1 MFIKNRKELEENIEC
16 SKCREARKKILDT
29 LEVVLKAADPEK
41 AVKKNVSI
49 GNGFVEICGEKF
61 RFNRLY
67 VIGFG
72 KASRGMAKA
81 VEEVFGNMIAEGV
94 IALPKQLS
102 KKYVLRKIKVI
113 PSSHPIPDESSVKA
127 AKEIVR
133 IAEKACE
140 KDLVLV
146 LISGGGSALAELPR
160 PEISISDLKETTEVL
175 LKSGASID
183 EINTIRKHL
192 SLFKGGWLAKKI
204 YPATTVSLIISD
216 VVGDPIEFIAS
227 GPTAPDSTTFN
238 DALEIVRKYGI
249 ENKLPLNV
257 LNILKLGAKGALEET
272 PKPGDKIFEKVHNNI
287 IASNM
292 VSLKAAQ
299 QYAKEKLGLNT
310 LILTSR
316 IRGEAR
322 HVGVVLASV
331 LEEIYYNDTPLKK
344 PSLIL
349 AGGETTV
356 TVVGKGVGGRNQELA
371 LSAAKIIRGLHG
383 VALASIGTDGIDGV
397 TEVAG
402 GIVDA
407 HTLNRALNLNMKIDD
422 ILSENNSY
430 FLFKKLG
437 DYIYTGPTG
446 TNVNDVFVGVV
457 L

>member
-1 MFIKNRKELEENIEC
+1 MFIKNRRELEKNVEC
-16 SKCREARKKILDT
+16 DKCREARKKILDT
-29 LEVVLKAADPEK
+29 LEVALKAADPEK

-49 GNGFVEICGEKF
+49 GNGFVEICGKKF

-72 KASRGMAKA
+72 KASGGMAKA
-81 VEEVFGNMIAEGV
+81 VEEVFGNVIAEGV

-102 KKYVLRKIKVI
+102 RKYVLRKIKVI
-113 PSSHPIPDESSVKA
+113 PSSHPIPDASSVKA

-204 YPATTVSLIISD
+204 YPATTISLIISD

-257 LNILKLGAKGALEET
+257 LNILKLGAKGVLEET

-322 HVGVVLASV
+322 HVGVVLASI